1 MTTRPDS
8 APYGRGIYRDAI
20 KDIGRDIMENAKR
33 YQMILTRI
41 AYKWV
46 GYGQIPEHINPRQLA
61 IDALS
66 LLYIGLPE
74 TYRNSW
80 ADISSDYNPKD
91 PEVGLKRL
99 GLILKRQLR
108 IETRSIAPKVGEI
121 FPNMGNK
128 PVVSVPLETSGLFHD
143 VARLKHAGHSMAEI
157 ADILGLKSGWVRHLR
172 EDIKRL
178 NPELRLPKKSSNQLR
193 QKRYRDKKR
202 AKNVELETLAH
213 TPTLAHGAWV

>member
-1 MTTRPDS
+1 
-8 APYGRGIYRDAI
+8 
-20 KDIGRDIMENAKR
+20 MENAKR

-46 GYGQIPEHINPRQLA
+46 GYGQIPDHINPRQLA

-80 ADISSDYNPKD
+80 TDISANYNAKD
-91 PEVGLKRL
+91 PNIGLRRL

-108 IETRSIAPKVGEI
+108 IETRSIAPRVGDI
-121 FPNMGNK
+121 SPNMGKK
-128 PVVSVPLETSGLFHD
+128 PVVSIPLETSGLFRD

-157 ADILGLKSGWVRHLR
+157 ADILGLKSGWVKQLR
-172 EDIKRL
+172 EDIWRL
-178 NPELRLPKKSSNQLR
+178 NPELTLPKKSTNQLR
-193 QKRYRDKKR
+193 QQRYRDKKR
-202 AKNVELETLAH
+202 AKRIQAEPVGETKQ
-213 TPTLAHGAWV
+213 TLAHGAWV